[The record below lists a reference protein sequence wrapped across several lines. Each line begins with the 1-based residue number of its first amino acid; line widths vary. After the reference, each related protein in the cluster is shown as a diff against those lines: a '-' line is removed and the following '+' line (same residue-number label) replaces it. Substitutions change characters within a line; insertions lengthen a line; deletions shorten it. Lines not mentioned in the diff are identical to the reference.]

1 MRSGQ
6 FLWRLAALAS
16 VLTCVRSTT
25 VLANVLVQL
34 ISRSLEG
41 QTRAIRA
48 NQRFR
53 EVCSDGPRQRLRRDS
68 IDAQVR
74 VISVG

>member
-16 VLTCVRSTT
+16 VRVLSTT

-41 QTRAIRA
+41 QARAIRA

-68 IDAQVR
+68 VDAQVR